1 MLLVALPQQLLLP
14 TVNQL
19 WQGSWQFH
27 FGTIWGASIKLLTPT
42 GLQLIIQ
49 SRRANELIKFK
60 HPAFW
65 TQLKLKLECLGR
77 NRSLLRGHRLKCF
90 SSIETWYHE
99 IHVANWFLVASIKLG
114 SFTLARAVFSRRKH
128 LNVGIMEVDVVQL
141 MLTTL
146 LTEHELNLENFRK
159 KWNFEQKKMK
169 YCKSCTLQTVCA
181 LLNLNTNSP
190 CCYSLLVV
198 PLHLQSVLWRWL
210 RFPEFC
216 CLGELHQCQ
225 TRWHNS
231 YKWFGRGLMT
241 IT

>member
-114 SFTLARAVFSRRKH
+114 SFTLAPAVFPRRKH

-159 KWNFEQKKMK
+159 KWNFEQKKWSTVNHALSK
-169 YCKSCTLQTVCA
+169 PYAPSSTSTPTHPAATASWWYLYICSRCFDDGWGFLNFVVWVNYTNVKLDGTTL
-181 LLNLNTNSP
+181 TNG
-190 CCYSLLVV
+190 LVGG
-198 PLHLQSVLWRWL
+198 LWR
-210 RFPEFC
+210 
-216 CLGELHQCQ
+216 
-225 TRWHNS
+225 
-231 YKWFGRGLMT
+231 
-241 IT
+241 